1 MEQATGRIDKA
12 PLMALVDGIVIHI
25 GELEI
30 DPETGNFVGV
40 NITHERRAA
49 AISIIVNEPMEPCD
63 TTHDIL
69 SPSGGPWCSIHS
81 QEANHVG
88 PDGDS
93 MVCETYANSGGCNCC
108 PKNYEKAR
116 S

>member
-49 AISIIVNEPMEPCD
+49 AISINRATKNCD
-63 TTHDIL
+63 TAFSDRSRNNSLWCFTHD
-69 SPSGGPWCSIHS
+69 
-81 QEANHVG
+81 QEADHVA

-93 MVCETYANSGGCNCC
+93 MVCKTYADIGGCNCC
-108 PKNYEKAR
+108 PENYEKAR